1 MIAQHLDIPENP
13 PDSIQL
19 YTDNAPPEN
28 YFDPF
33 DEVKF
38 KSLQEE
44 YEQRAAELDASREL
58 VEKQK
63 ERTNQEEH
71 FKKLEE
77 IQNNRGISCEDRTRL
92 QRQEWET
99 FTHNSQF
106 LFNYMQILKFEEKI
120 LNKKLA
126 EYRREI
132 YAV

>member
-33 DEVKF
+33 DETEF
-38 KSLQEE
+38 ESLHDEC
-44 YEQRAAELDASREL
+44 EQRAAGLDVARRW
-58 VEKQK
+58 VEKQGV
-63 ERTNQEEH
+63 NQEEH
-71 FKKLEE
+71 FKSLEE
-77 IQNNRGISCEDRTRL
+77 IQNRAGLSFAERTR
-92 QRQEWET
+92 QQKQEWES
-99 FTHNSQF
+99 FTIRSQL
-106 LFNYMQILKFEEKI
+106 LFNYMQIFRFEEKI

-126 EYRREI
+126 EYRRET